1 MIHMP
6 ILPFN
11 TGPFFPTDLQMRSR
25 PKHQLNRAKSKKSI
39 EHRAKSSEISSGRSN
54 GTEKKHAMLG
64 LWSQC
69 RGRWT
74 PDLILKCNDIP
85 NMIFIYFTMAFYG
98 AVLERLFLCP
108 HLQDWWVNH
117 CERYIFPLPTV
128 CQPWTNGFVYFSFLA
143 FWFKPGFQKTI
154 KCKILALTN
163 LRQDE
168 CPRECE
174 EWSDFSSC

>member
-1 MIHMP
+1 MQDHSFQQTFRWDPDQNINW
-6 ILPFN
+6 IA
-11 TGPFFPTDLQMRSR
+11 
-25 PKHQLNRAKSKKSI
+25 PKVKKSI
-39 EHRAKSSEISSGRSN
+39 EQPPKSSGISYGRSN

-163 LRQDE
+163 LRQDN
-168 CPRECE
+168 CPKECE